1 MLETQAFTDAG
12 LLYGPA
18 LDAHDAIRR
27 SGPGHRVLHRQHRVT
42 GRRTVLVMTLHGAW
56 EFSLASWDRVC
67 ACLARQGE
75 R

>member
-1 MLETQAFTDAG
+1 MFEAQAFVDRG

-18 LDAHDAIRR
+18 LDAHDAIMR
-27 SGPGHRVLHRQHRVT
+27 SPAGHRVLHRQHRVT
-42 GRRTVLVMTLHGAW
+42 GRRTVLVMTVSGAW
-56 EFSLASWDRVC
+56 EFSHATWKAVC